1 MANPDFNP
9 WIFALLCDS
18 NFKRRDDTGTWSHRD
33 GRPFS
38 KEEQA
43 LAGRATRAEL
53 EELRAQHK
61 RYLKYVQAIHD
72 SPEVLHGFLAPFMEQ
87 LTKKNL
93 GNAVELMSKDER
105 AEFNRLLALVDE
117 PIRPFTPYTF

>member
-1 MANPDFNP
+1 MDKPEFNP

-18 NFKRRDDTGTWSHRD
+18 NFKRRDDTRTWSHRD

-38 KEEQA
+38 KEEQT
-43 LAGRATRAEL
+43 LVGRATIAEF
-53 EELRAQHK
+53 EEFSAQHD
-61 RYLKYVQAIHD
+61 RYMKYAETVVDA
-72 SPEVLHGFLAPFMEQ
+72 PEVLHRFLAPFMEQ

-93 GNAVELMSKDER
+93 GNAVELMSKDEL